1 MADSSD
7 FSDASSACYSA
18 YSSPPP
24 QPAGRKS
31 KVLED
36 IIDKLGPV
44 TNVLYTPFECEQPR
58 QPAKVLLPAFFPS
71 NPRPFDYFS
80 LFFTAELFK
89 TITTN
94 TNRYASLYRMRVQ
107 QERAREWSDLLLEEL
122 YIFIGALIYMGIHYE
137 PRVELY
143 WNPDFNK
150 GPLHSITAHISL
162 RRFQQIKRYCHISC
176 PENDER
182 NNYHLPTNKIWWY
195 KLEPLASFIQK
206 SSREYFSPSSKVS
219 IDEIMVRFFGR

>member
-7 FSDASSACYSA
+7 FSDASSACYSVR
-18 YSSPPP
+18 SSTPL
-24 QPAGRKS
+24 QPTGRKS

-36 IIDKLGPV
+36 IIEQLRPV
-44 TNVLYTPFECEQPR
+44 TNVVYTHFECEPR
-58 QPAKVLLPAFFPS
+58 QSAKALLPASFPS

-80 LFFTAELFK
+80 LFFTPDIFK

-94 TNRYASLYRMRVQ
+94 TNRYANLHRMRVQ

-122 YIFIGALIYMGIHYE
+122 HTFIGAVIYMGIHHE
-137 PRVELY
+137 PKIELY
-143 WNPDFNK
+143 WNSDFDM
-150 GPLHSITAHISL
+150 GPLHSITTHISL
-162 RRFQQIKRYCHISC
+162 NRFQQIKRYCHISC

-195 KLEPLASFIQK
+195 KLEPLASVIQK

-219 IDEIMVRFFGR
+219 IDEVMVRFFGR

>member
-44 TNVLYTPFECEQPR
+44 TNVSYTPFEYEQPR
-58 QPAKVLLPAFFPS
+58 QPAKALLPAFFPL

-94 TNRYASLYRMRVQ
+94 TNRYASLYRIRVQ

-122 YIFIGALIYMGIHYE
+122 YVFIGALIYIGIYYK

-162 RRFQQIKRYCHISC
+162 CRF
-176 PENDER
+176 
-182 NNYHLPTNKIWWY
+182 
-195 KLEPLASFIQK
+195 
-206 SSREYFSPSSKVS
+206 
-219 IDEIMVRFFGR
+219 